1 VYNPAGV
8 SRVYSHSRL
17 GTFEDCPRRF
27 EYRYVLREPEAFES
41 IEAFVGRQVHAVLE
55 RLQIFLAR
63 GQVPSLRRVLQRFR
77 TNFEADFD
85 PDRIRVIREG
95 TPLEHYL
102 SYGERCLEN
111 YYRSHYPFDADE
123 TISVEER
130 VVFSLDPEGRYR
142 MQGFIDRLARAPDGA
157 LEIHDY
163 KTSRRAPR
171 QAQLDRDRQLALYQI
186 GVRARYPEA
195 REIRLVWHY
204 LGPGRT
210 FTSSRSEEALE
221 ELRARTL
228 ELVREIE
235 QTRRFEPRPGPL
247 CAWCGYR
254 DRCPASPHREE

>member
-1 VYNPAGV
+1 MYNPAGV